1 MEVIQG
7 QLNVIVE
14 LSNEEPETNIS
25 DNLSVDVIDRD
36 LHSNFEASFCND
48 PLLIPLETP
57 VNLKTLSLL
66 F

>member
-7 QLNVIVE
+7 QLNVIAE

-25 DNLSVDVIDRD
+25 ENLSVDVMNQD
-36 LHSNFEASFCND
+36 LDSNLEASFFND

-57 VNLKTLSLL
+57 VNLKTL